1 MNLRQYFF
9 MFRVRWRLALGI
21 MLATVAVAV
30 PVILMLPKQYTA
42 STSLG
47 VETKSPDAITTLLM
61 PTNLASQE
69 EIIRSDRVTRAVI
82 QTMGY
87 DADPQLRAGW
97 QQASDGRGR
106 YEDWLAEQLLRRLTV
121 IPSRRGDNIITIQ
134 YRSYSPPES
143 AAVANAF
150 AKHYADAAIEMKV
163 EPARQYARWFGEQNK
178 KLRAELEAAQARL
191 SQFQRDKGIGVKD
204 ENLHAETERLASLA
218 AQLTAVQ
225 SVGVDATSKLRTGG
239 DALPEVMQNQV
250 IQNLRADIL
259 RLEAKLRDGG
269 ANLGTNHP
277 QYRAMQAELGELK
290 ARLEAET
297 RHVVRSVSAARSLS
311 GDKEKELK
319 AALEAQRRKLLAMRT
334 DRDQL
339 AVLERDVEAAK
350 QAYETAERRF
360 TQSNLESHATQS
372 NVFMIRPALEPL
384 DPSFPKVRLY
394 ILASILF
401 GALLGVGTA
410 HVLETLDRR
419 VRCVEDVAGLVRM
432 RVLSVIEHNASPGT
446 LALAR
451 RNAPLALPRQAGST

>member
-9 MFRVRWRLALGI
+9 MFRVRWRFALAL
-21 MLATVAVAV
+21 MLGTVAIAV

-47 VETKSPDAITTLLM
+47 VEIKSPDALTTLLM

-69 EIIRSDRVTRAVI
+69 EIIRSQDVVRAVI
-82 QTMGY
+82 ATLGF
-87 DADPQLRAGW
+87 DTDPQLREGW
-97 QQASDGRGR
+97 QQASGGRGR
-106 YEDWLAEQLLRRLTV
+106 FEDWLAEQMQRRLTV

-134 YRSYSPPES
+134 YRSFSPAEA

-150 AKHYADAAIEMKV
+150 AKHYAAAAIEMKV

-191 SQFQRDKGIGVKD
+191 SAFQRDKGIGIRD
-204 ENLHAETERLASLA
+204 ENLGAETERLANLA

-225 SVGVDATSKLRTGG
+225 SAAVDQKSKLRSGG
-239 DALPEVMQNQV
+239 DALPEVMQNSV
-250 IQNLRADIL
+250 IQGLRGDIV
-259 RLEAKLRDGG
+259 RLEAKLRDAG
-269 ANLGTNHP
+269 ANLGANHP
-277 QYRAMQAELGELK
+277 QYRAMQAELAELK
-290 ARLEAET
+290 ARLEDET
-297 RHVVRSVSAARSLS
+297 RHVVRSVSAARSVS
-311 GDKEKELK
+311 GDKEREVK
-319 AALEAQRRKLLAMRT
+319 AALEGQRRKLLAMRS

-350 QAYETAERRF
+350 QGYETAERRF

-372 NVFMIRPALEPL
+372 NVFLIRAAVEPL
-384 DPSFPKVRLY
+384 EPSFPKVRLY

-401 GALLGVGTA
+401 GALLGAGTA
-410 HVLETLDRR
+410 HALETVDRR

-432 RVLSVIEHNASPGT
+432 RVLSVIEREASAGT
-446 LALAR
+446 LPLAR
-451 RNAPLALPRQAGST
+451 RNGPLALPRTG

>member
-9 MFRVRWRLALGI
+9 MFRVRWRFALAL
-21 MLATVAVAV
+21 MLGTVAIAV

-47 VETKSPDAITTLLM
+47 VEIRSPDALTTLLM

-69 EIIRSDRVTRAVI
+69 EIIRSQDVVRAVI
-82 QTMGY
+82 ATLGF
-87 DADPQLRAGW
+87 DTDPQLREGW
-97 QQASDGRGR
+97 QQASGGRGR
-106 YEDWLAEQLLRRLTV
+106 FEDWLAEQMQRRLTV

-134 YRSYSPPES
+134 YRSFSPAEA

-150 AKHYADAAIEMKV
+150 AKHYAAAAIEMKV

-191 SQFQRDKGIGVKD
+191 SAFQRDKGIGIRD
-204 ENLHAETERLASLA
+204 ENLGAETERLANLA

-225 SVGVDATSKLRTGG
+225 SAAVDQKSKLRSGG
-239 DALPEVMQNQV
+239 DALPEVMQNSV
-250 IQNLRADIL
+250 IQGLRGDIV
-259 RLEAKLRDGG
+259 RLEAKLRDAG
-269 ANLGTNHP
+269 ANLGANHP
-277 QYRAMQAELGELK
+277 QYRAMQAELAELK
-290 ARLEAET
+290 ARLEDET
-297 RHVVRSVSAARSLS
+297 RHVVRSVSAARSVS
-311 GDKEKELK
+311 GDKEREVK
-319 AALEAQRRKLLAMRT
+319 AALEGQRRKLLAMRS

-350 QAYETAERRF
+350 QGYETAERRF

-372 NVFMIRPALEPL
+372 NVFLIRAAVEPL
-384 DPSFPKVRLY
+384 EPSFPKVRLY

-401 GALLGVGTA
+401 GALLGAGTA
-410 HVLETLDRR
+410 HALETVDRR

-432 RVLSVIEHNASPGT
+432 RVLSVIEREASAGT
-446 LALAR
+446 LPLAR
-451 RNAPLALPRQAGST
+451 RNGPLALPRTG